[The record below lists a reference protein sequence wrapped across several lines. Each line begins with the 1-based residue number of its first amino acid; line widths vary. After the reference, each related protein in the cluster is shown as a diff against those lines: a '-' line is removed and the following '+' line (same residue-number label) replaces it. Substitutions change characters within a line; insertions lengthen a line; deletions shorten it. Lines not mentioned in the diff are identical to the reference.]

1 MYLATTFAMPLADP
15 PIYEKVDGDND

>member
-15 PIYEKVDGDND
+15 PMHEKVDGDND